1 MVRADLSTLRRQ
13 GEDKEERR
21 RSFNTTDNRAL
32 RETAGAIAAAAQED
46 PGAAAALLQSGVK
59 ESDEVARLAEENASL
74 KAQVVSLQSNLLVA
88 TQTSAVMSGQSRATM
103 TSAEW
108 HQKNPTAIEILFG
121 GQFRTFDYFLVY
133 TAVLFPELKIE
144 RSDASQNETL
154 TEFERYCIAV
164 MFCKTD
170 RNERELALAWGVG
183 RKVIGRTLQK
193 WMPRLGKVGKDL
205 SRHLLDYDFVKK
217 FQPKGFP
224 ERYGQPVAMAK
235 DGTDF
240 LTDTPR
246 RRSLEARLL
255 YGHKNDQ
262 QGGRAIVWSTPNG
275 ASIFATEVFCA
286 RGGEQR
292 WWRPTGVGSST
303 SQRGRATSSTAG
315 SSTAG
320 STTRTSTVPTSQRSS
335 ASASAFSVAR
345 LRTPVRSRRIATR
358 PRRTTRASKPKRLSR
373 ARSRATA
380 FNT

>member
-1 MVRADLSTLRRQ
+1 
-13 GEDKEERR
+13 
-21 RSFNTTDNRAL
+21 
-32 RETAGAIAAAAQED
+32 
-46 PGAAAALLQSGVK
+46 
-59 ESDEVARLAEENASL
+59 
-74 KAQVVSLQSNLLVA
+74 
-88 TQTSAVMSGQSRATM
+88 MSGQSRATM

-292 WWRPTGVGSST
+292 LVEAHRRWLFNIPKGTCYLIDRGFEHSGQHYPHFNRAHIPAFKRKRKRFQRREVENARKISQDRYTSETYNARVKAQKVIKGQIQRHRFQYVNDAANWGHGMANLYRPLVNPGDWKDYL
-303 SQRGRATSSTAG
+303 
-315 SSTAG
+315 
-320 STTRTSTVPTSQRSS
+320 
-335 ASASAFSVAR
+335 AR
-345 LRTPVRSRRIATR
+345 QV
-358 PRRTTRASKPKRLSR
+358 KE
-373 ARSRATA
+373 AREPLV
-380 FNT
+380 